1 MPHHC
6 NIMFENLNKRILGI
20 DYGAKR
26 VGIAI
31 TDPLRMF
38 AYGLTTINN
47 DLKFWDNLNKLFAEY
62 EVELIVLGY
71 PLKESGERSSSTEL
85 IEKFRA
91 ELEAK
96 IKIPIEYVDE
106 RYSSSIAKQQVLE
119 SVTSKKKRRNKGLI
133 DMNAAAI
140 ILQDYLDMNP

>member
-1 MPHHC
+1 M
-6 NIMFENLNKRILGI
+6 IEQKRILGI

-31 TDPLRMF
+31 TDPLRIF
-38 AYGLTTINN
+38 AYGLTTIAN
-47 DLKFWDNLNKLFAEY
+47 DLKFWDNLKKIFTEF

-71 PLKESGERSSSTEL
+71 PLKESGARSSSTEL
-85 IEKFRA
+85 IEKFKT
-91 ELEAK
+91 ELEK
-96 IKIPIEYVDE
+96 EMKIPIELVDE

-133 DMNAAAI
+133 DKNAAAI
-140 ILQDYLDMNP
+140 ILQDYLEMNQ